1 MSTVA
6 KAISL
11 LEMLGQGEPEIALAD
26 LAKRT
31 GFDKATA
38 RRLLISLIEH
48 DLVEQD
54 EGTRLY
60 RLGAGVAR
68 LAMMREAQF
77 PFLRTA
83 IPMVE
88 ALATETGE
96 TVHLSEYSKRGLISV
111 HVIESSKANRV
122 SVPLGE
128 LLPMHATASGIAFLA
143 FTEDRI
149 RNAILGG
156 PFPAFTP
163 FTVSSAMALAEHV
176 AAARARGQGSRLRDG
191 QLRGYSIGS
200 QGYEEGVLSVAAPI
214 LGADD
219 LAMGTIAIAAPR
231 ARIHKGDIERHGANV
246 MATARTIGEQLVGRR
261 GLPTRKRAS

>member
-11 LEMLGQGEPEIALAD
+11 LELLGQGEPEIALAD

-60 RLGAGVAR
+60 RLGTGIAR

-88 ALATETGE
+88 ALATRTGE

-111 HVIESSKANRV
+111 HVIESTKANRV

-149 RNAILGG
+149 RNAILAG

-163 FTVSSAMALAEHV
+163 FTVSSAMALAEHI
-176 AAARARGQGSRLRDG
+176 AAARA
-191 QLRGYSIGS
+191 RGYSIGS
-200 QGYEEGVLSVAAPI
+200 QGYEEGVQSVAAPI
-214 LGADD
+214 LGTDD
-219 LAMGTIAIAAPR
+219 FAMGAIAIAAPR
-231 ARIHKGDIERHGANV
+231 ARVHKGDIERHGASV
-246 MATARTIGEQLVGRR
+246 VEAASAIGEQLVGRR
-261 GLPTRKRAS
+261 GLPTRQRAS